1 MNMLDFKHFE
11 KGVKTRDEILAT
23 SDNENIKQIIDNA
36 IAELQ
41 TSGSTSKELLDFVRH
56 LNSLFLTIL
65 ITESQDHSKSL
76 DNVRIARDLLKSL
89 EATLKTK

>member
-1 MNMLDFKHFE
+1 MLDFKHFE
-11 KGVKTRDEILAT
+11 KVVKTRDEILAT
-23 SDNENIKQIIDNA
+23 TDNENIKQIIDNA

-65 ITESQDHSKSL
+65 ITEGQDHSKSL
-76 DNVRIARDLLKSL
+76 DNVRIARELLKAL